1 MEFDD
6 AIGKVNHLYRA
17 VTGREMPISDT
28 PYAPIPAER
37 DPVQHVHEQM
47 DRLIGLLSPASAR
60 TAANMPWS
68 PPIAIYES
76 GSEVV
81 VAIDVPGCS
90 RDRVGVHVESGA
102 LVVSGKRAPSPANGE
117 TLRHAEVRF
126 GDFRRVVPLPFG
138 LRTAEMSARL
148 DGGVLEVRIPRDGA
162 NGVRQVSVA

>member
-6 AIGKVNHLYRA
+6 AIGKVSHLYRA
-17 VTGREMPISDT
+17 VTGHEMPISDT

-47 DRLIGLLSPASAR
+47 DRLIGLLSPQTPR
-60 TAANMPWS
+60 GAAQMQWS

-76 GSEVV
+76 TSEVV
-81 VAIDVPGCS
+81 VAIDVPGTS
-90 RDRVGVHVESGA
+90 RDRVAVHVESGA
-102 LVVSGKRAPSPANGE
+102 LVVSGKRAPAPANGE
-117 TLRHAEVRF
+117 TLRLAEVRF
-126 GDFRRVVPLPFG
+126 GEFRRVVPLPVG

>member
-1 MEFDD
+1 MEFED
-6 AIGKVNHLYRA
+6 AIGKVSHLYRT
-17 VTGREMPISDT
+17 VTGRDMPVTET

-37 DPVQHVHEQM
+37 DPVQHVQEQM
-47 DRLIGLLSPASAR
+47 DRLIGLLGPGNTPR
-60 TAANMPWS
+60 TAMPWS

-76 GSEVV
+76 PSEVV
-81 VAIDVPGCS
+81 VAIDVPGTS

-102 LVVSGKRAPSPANGE
+102 LVVTGKRAPSPANGE

-138 LRTAEMSARL
+138 LRTAEMTARL

>member
-17 VTGREMPISDT
+17 VTGREMPIT
-28 PYAPIPAER
+28 ETAYAPIPAER
-37 DPVQHVHEQM
+37 DPVQHVQEQM
-47 DRLIGLLSPASAR
+47 DRLIGLLGPGTTR
-60 TAANMPWS
+60 TLMPWS

-76 GSEVV
+76 PSEIV
-81 VAIDVPGCS
+81 VAVDVPGTS

-102 LVVSGKRAPSPANGE
+102 LVVSGKRTPSPANGE

-138 LRTAEMSARL
+138 LRTAEMTARL
-148 DGGVLEVRIPRDGA
+148 EGGVLEVRIPRDGA

>member
-1 MEFDD
+1 MDLDE
-6 AIGKVNHLYRA
+6 AIGQVSQLYRA
-17 VTGREMPISDT
+17 VTGHDMPMSDA
-28 PYAPIPAER
+28 PYAPIPAEK
-37 DPVQHVHEQM
+37 DPVQHVQEQI
-47 DRLIGLLSPASAR
+47 DRLVAMLAGPASPM
-60 TAANMPWS
+60 TAAPWA

-76 GSEVV
+76 ASEVV
-81 VAIDVPGCS
+81 VAIDVPGTS

-102 LVVSGKRAPSPANGE
+102 LVVSGKRTPSPANGE

>member
-17 VTGREMPISDT
+17 VTGREMPMTET

-37 DPVQHVHEQM
+37 DPVQHVQEQM
-47 DRLIGLLSPASAR
+47 DRLIGLLGPTSTTRSL
-60 TAANMPWS
+60 MPWS

-76 GSEVV
+76 QSEVV
-81 VAIDVPGCS
+81 VAIDVPGTS
-90 RDRVGVHVESGA
+90 RDRVGVQVESGA
-102 LVVSGKRAPSPANGE
+102 LVVSGKRTPSPADGE

-138 LRTAEMSARL
+138 LRTAEMTARL
-148 DGGVLEVRIPRDGA
+148 EGGVLEVRIPRDGA

>member
-6 AIGKVNHLYRA
+6 AIGKVNHLYRT
-17 VTGREMPISDT
+17 VTGRDMPVTET

-37 DPVQHVHEQM
+37 DPVVHVQEQM
-47 DRLIGLLSPASAR
+47 DRLIGLLGPTSTTR
-60 TAANMPWS
+60 NQVPWS

-81 VAIDVPGCS
+81 VSIDVPGCS

-102 LVVSGKRAPSPANGE
+102 LVISGKRTPAPADGE

-138 LRTAEMSARL
+138 LRTAEMTARL
-148 DGGVLEVRIPRDGA
+148 EGGVLEVRIPRDGA
-162 NGVRQVSVA
+162 NGIRQVSVA

>member
-6 AIGKVNHLYRA
+6 AIGKVSHLYRT
-17 VTGREMPISDT
+17 VTGREMPVSDI

-37 DPVQHVHEQM
+37 DPVQHVQEQM
-47 DRLIGLLSPASAR
+47 DRLIGLLTPAR
-60 TAANMPWS
+60 TRSTMTWS

-76 GSEVV
+76 ASEVV
-81 VAIDVPGCS
+81 VSIDVPGTT
-90 RDRVGVHVESGA
+90 RDRVEVHVESGA
-102 LVVSGKRAPSPANGE
+102 LVVVGKRAPAPANGE

-138 LRTAEMSARL
+138 LRTAEMTARL
-148 DGGVLEVRIPRDGA
+148 DAGVLEVRIPRDGA

>member
-17 VTGREMPISDT
+17 VTGREMPMSET

-37 DPVQHVHEQM
+37 DPVQHVQEQM
-47 DRLIGLLSPASAR
+47 DRLIGLLGPTT
-60 TAANMPWS
+60 TATSTPVPWS
-68 PPIAIYES
+68 PPIAVYES
-76 GSEVV
+76 PSEVV
-81 VAIDVPGCS
+81 VAVDVPGTS

-102 LVVSGKRAPSPANGE
+102 LVISGKRAPSPANGE

-138 LRTAEMSARL
+138 LRTAEMTARL
-148 DGGVLEVRIPRDGA
+148 EGGVLEVRIPRDGA

>member
-6 AIGKVNHLYRA
+6 AIGKVSHLYRA
-17 VTGREMPISDT
+17 VTGRDMPISET

-37 DPVQHVHEQM
+37 DPVQHVQEQM
-47 DRLIGLLSPASAR
+47 DRLIGLLGPSTTR
-60 TAANMPWS
+60 TLMPWS

-76 GSEVV
+76 ASEVV
-81 VAIDVPGCS
+81 VAIDVPGTT
-90 RDRVGVHVESGA
+90 RDRVGVQVESGA
-102 LVVSGKRAPSPANGE
+102 LVVSGKRSPAPANGE

-138 LRTAEMSARL
+138 LRTAEMTARL
-148 DGGVLEVRIPRDGA
+148 EGGVLEVRIPRDGA

>member
-17 VTGREMPISDT
+17 VTGRDMPMSDT

-37 DPVQHVHEQM
+37 DPVQHVQEQM
-47 DRLIGLLSPASAR
+47 DRLIGLLGPGTTTR
-60 TAANMPWS
+60 TLMPWS

-76 GSEVV
+76 ASEVV
-81 VAIDVPGCS
+81 VAVDVPGTS

-102 LVVSGKRAPSPANGE
+102 LVVSGKRAPAPANGE

-138 LRTAEMSARL
+138 LRTAEMTARL
-148 DGGVLEVRIPRDGA
+148 EGGVLEVRIPRDGA
-162 NGVRQVSVA
+162 NGIRQVSVA